1 MSHLL
6 SWPFALGCSAPAK
19 VLGTI
24 SADRLLVELTG
35 EAIEIDLVL
44 LGLRTGVGTGANAHR
59 LTSAADWL
67 DTLVRRFK
75 SRGTDY
81 LPRPVHTTRFI
92 RTLADGGIFAG
103 LIFMTGDDQ
112 SLNSRA
118 ADARIC
124 GVDPDCP
131 YLRSRWQPTRRAS
144 V

>member
-1 MSHLL
+1 MSPPVTC
-6 SWPFALGCSAPAK
+6 PFALGYTGPAK
-19 VLGTI
+19 VQGTI

-35 EAIEIDLVL
+35 EAIEIELVL
-44 LGLRTGVGTGANAHR
+44 LGLRTDDQRHCT
-59 LTSAADWL
+59 AADDWV
-67 DTLVRRFK
+67 DAFVRRFK
-75 SRGTDY
+75 SRGTVY

-92 RTLADGGIFAG
+92 RSLADGGIFAG

-131 YLRSRWQPTRRAS
+131 YLRSRWRPTHHAG